1 MLKSLKLMGS
11 PEVKLQCP
19 LAVKAIV
26 AVACI
31 PRAEE
36 RTSCCNSRGDEY
48 AATEFSGF
56 LAATTL
62 HSTHAEQC
70 RRCGCSYEER
80 RGKVAFL
87 AQLLPC
93 RIHDL
98 AFATLCSLPCG
109 VEEHMELEGEP
120 GPIKE
125 PCLTHAS
132 S

>member
-1 MLKSLKLMGS
+1 MLKILKLMGS
-11 PEVKLQCP
+11 LEVKLQCP
-19 LAVKAIV
+19 LAVQAIV

-36 RTSCCNSRGDEY
+36 RKSCCNSRGDDHD
-48 AATEFSGF
+48 ATEFSGF

-70 RRCGCSYEER
+70 RRCGCSYEEPWE
-80 RGKVAFL
+80 KMPSCIASHSCC
-87 AQLLPC
+87 C

-98 AFATLCSLPCG
+98 VLATLCSLPCG
-109 VEEHMELEGEP
+109 VLEEHMELEGEP

-125 PCLTHAS
+125 PA
-132 S
+132 